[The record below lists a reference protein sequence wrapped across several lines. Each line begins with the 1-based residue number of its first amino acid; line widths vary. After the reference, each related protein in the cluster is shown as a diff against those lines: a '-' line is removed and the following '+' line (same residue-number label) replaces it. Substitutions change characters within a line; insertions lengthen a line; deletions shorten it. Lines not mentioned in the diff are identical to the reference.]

1 MRSQITALHRNLMWT
16 RSGTCWA
23 VWRLTPLPYGYRTDD
38 KKAEVRAAHTA
49 LLRVLHGE
57 ALVLGVAGTT
67 DPVAVVERMIRG
79 IDLEHRPQWAQECE
93 ATLDALEHVELGS
106 RTFWLCVP
114 LRNPGASRLSEPWR
128 AATTGLRD
136 SLAMARSGPSPRQIA
151 ARVAQAEQIRSALP
165 PVFRPRP
172 ATVAEVIWL
181 HLHAQQRGLRLDLPV
196 PVPGQAEE
204 ALLGSASSIGEPII
218 DPAGQTDTTERN
230 ALAGLNLL
238 SRRYVKIINTDSGL
252 ASYQTSLV
260 LTGTPSGGI
269 AFPGGEWLG
278 NVDACGED
286 VDWALRLNVRARDEV
301 TQRNIK
307 AHRNLADQLYQRDG
321 SAGGVSSE
329 LSLAAEELGAYRELL
344 AADALEVEVEATAIF
359 TVGAPT
365 AEECQASA
373 RRVADFYADAQFRLS
388 ADATGQEAL
397 WWAGLPGPTTR
408 LVHEVS
414 QIAPAHHL
422 AAAVPLVTTEI
433 GDDQGSLFA
442 LGLSN
447 GVPTPCLVD
456 LAGSGTKL
464 DVAMAVGFVGEL
476 GGGKSVG
483 QKRLGLDAVDRG
495 ADLTVIDRTSVG
507 EWGTAVASMP
517 GAVVVDVSD
526 QAERSFDPLRVFP
539 PASGARVAQSFL
551 TALLNI
557 PPTSLQGVLLNEV
570 LAPDYVRA
578 HEISSLGALVRHL
591 EDSERAEARD
601 LARVMHVYSN
611 KDFGRAV
618 FDETLPPMKLSAPVV
633 VFWTRL
639 LELPD
644 RDELNVEHRFA
655 QMKLERRFGRA
666 VYALIAAIARER
678 CFSNPRKLGVF
689 IVDETHSVTCSPE
702 GESEL
707 LAFLRDG
714 RKHQAA
720 LILGSHDPADFGNEI
735 ITGLIAFR
743 VVMRHRDRRLAARA
757 LRWMLGLEEDAQ
769 VDERLLVELTE
780 NTSPVE
786 TDEDGQARVRL
797 DRRGECYVRDFRAR
811 VGRARILLP
820 QVQERAVAVQTTPGQ
835 AAT

>member
-1 MRSQITALHRNLMWT
+1 MRSQITALHRNLLWT
-16 RSGTCWA
+16 RAGTCWA
-23 VWRLTPLPYGYRTDD
+23 IWRMTPLPYGYRTDD

-49 LLRVLHGE
+49 LLRVLRGE
-57 ALVLGVAGTT
+57 ALLLGVGATT
-67 DPVAVVERMIRG
+67 DPASVVERMIRDV
-79 IDLEHRPQWAQECE
+79 DLDKRPQWAQECE
-93 ATLDALEHVELGS
+93 ATLDALEGIELGA

-114 LRNPGASRLSEPWR
+114 LRNPGASKVAEPWR

-136 SLAMARSGPSPRQIA
+136 SLGMARSGPPARQIS
-151 ARVAQAEQIRSALP
+151 ARLAQAEQVRSALP

-172 ATVAEVIWL
+172 ASVAEVIWL
-181 HLHAQQRGLRLDLPV
+181 HLHAQQRGLRMDLPV
-196 PVPGQAEE
+196 PAAGQLEE
-204 ALLGSASSIGEPII
+204 TLLASPAAIGDPVI
-218 DPAGQTDTTERN
+218 DPAGQTDN
-230 ALAGLNLL
+230 ASRSPIAGLNLL
-238 SRRYVKIINTDSGL
+238 SRRYVKVINTDTGA

-260 LTGTPSGGI
+260 MTGTPSGGV

-307 AHRNLADQLYQRDG
+307 AHRNLVDQLYQRDG
-321 SAGGVSSE
+321 SAGGVSTE
-329 LSLAAEELGAYRELL
+329 LSLAADELSAYRDVF
-344 AADALEVEVEATAIF
+344 ATDSLEVEVEATAIF

-365 AEECQASA
+365 AQDCADAA

-397 WWAGLPGPTTR
+397 WCAGLPGPTPR
-408 LVHEVS
+408 IVHEVS

-442 LGLSN
+442 YGLSN
-447 GVPTPCLVD
+447 GVPMPCLVD

-476 GGGKSVG
+476 GAGKSVA
-483 QKRLGLDAVDRG
+483 QKKLGLDAVDRG
-495 ADLTVIDRTSVG
+495 AELTVIDRTAVG
-507 EWGTAVASMP
+507 EWGTAVASVP
-517 GAVVVDVSD
+517 GAVVVDVSER
-526 QAERSFDPLRVFP
+526 AEYSFDPLRVFP

-551 TALLNI
+551 TALCNI
-557 PPTSLQGVLLNEV
+557 APTSTEGVVLNEV
-570 LAPDYVRA
+570 LGAGYVRK
-578 HEISSLGALVRHL
+578 HGITSLGALVSHL
-591 EDSERAEARD
+591 EQSDRPEARD
-601 LARVMHVYSN
+601 LARVLHVYSD

-618 FDETLPPMKLSAPVV
+618 FDETLPPITLDATVV
-633 VFWTRL
+633 VFWTHL
-639 LELPD
+639 LDLPD
-644 RDELNVEHRFA
+644 EDELNIEHRFT

-666 VYALIAAIARER
+666 AYALIAAIARER

-702 GESEL
+702 GRSEL

-720 LILGSHDPADFGNEI
+720 LILGSHDPADFGDEI
-735 ITGLIAFR
+735 IRGLIAFR

-757 LRWMLGLEEDAQ
+757 LRWMLGLEDDAP

-786 TDEDGQARVRL
+786 TDQDGQARVPVE
-797 DRRGECYVRDFRAR
+797 RRGECYVRDFRAR
-811 VGRARILLP
+811 VGRAKVLLP
-820 QVQERAVAVQTTPGQ
+820 HVQHRAVAVQTTPGQ
-835 AAT
+835 GA

>member
-1 MRSQITALHRNLMWT
+1 MRSQITALTRNLLWT
-16 RSGTCWA
+16 RAGTCWA
-23 VWRLTPLPYGYRTDD
+23 LWRLTPLPYGYRTDD

-49 LLRVLHGE
+49 LLRVLRGE
-57 ALVLGVAGTT
+57 ALVLGVGAST
-67 DPVAVVERMIRG
+67 DPVAVVERMIRDV
-79 IDLEHRPQWAQECE
+79 DLESRPQWAQECE

-114 LRNPGASRLSEPWR
+114 LANPGATKLSEPWR

-136 SLAMARSGPSPRQIA
+136 SLGMARSGPSPRQVA
-151 ARVAQAEQIRSALP
+151 ARLAQAEQIRSSLP

-172 ATVAEVIWL
+172 VTVAEVIWL

-204 ALLGSASSIGEPII
+204 ALLGSPASIGDPVI
-218 DPAGQTDTTERN
+218 DPAGQTDTEGRS
-230 ALAGLNLL
+230 ALSGLNLL
-238 SRRYVKIINTDSGL
+238 SRRYVKIVNTDSGR
-252 ASYQTSLV
+252 ASYQTSLAM
-260 LTGTPSGGI
+260 TGTPSGGV

-286 VDWALRLNVRARDEV
+286 VDWALRLNIRARDEV

-321 SAGGVSSE
+321 AAGGVSTE
-329 LSLAAEELGAYRELL
+329 LSLAAEELSAYRELL

-359 TVGAPT
+359 TVGAST
-365 AEECQASA
+365 AELCQAAA
-373 RRVADFYADAQFRLS
+373 RRVVDYYADAQFRLS

-397 WWAGLPGPTTR
+397 WWAGLPGPTPR
-408 LVHEVS
+408 LVHELS

-447 GVPTPCLVD
+447 GVPMPCLVD
-456 LAGSGTKL
+456 LAGSGAKL
-464 DVAMAVGFVGEL
+464 DVAMAVGIVGEL
-476 GGGKSVG
+476 GSGKSVAE
-483 QKRLGLDAVDRG
+483 KKLALDAVDRG
-495 ADLTVIDRTSVG
+495 AELTVIDRTNVG
-507 EWGTAVASMP
+507 EWGTAVASVP
-517 GAVVVDVSD
+517 GAVVVDVSE
-526 QAERSFDPLRVFP
+526 QAHVSFDPLRVFP
-539 PASGARVAQSFL
+539 TASGARVAQSFL

-557 PPTSLQGVLLNEV
+557 PPTSREGVLLNEV
-570 LAPDYVRA
+570 LGPAYVREHA
-578 HEISSLGALVRHL
+578 ITSLGSLVRHL
-591 EDSERAEARD
+591 EQSERAEARE
-601 LARVMHVYSN
+601 LARTMHVYAD

-618 FDETLPPMKLSAPVV
+618 FDETLPPIRLDAPVV

-644 RDELNVEHRFA
+644 EDELNLQHRFD

-666 VYALIAAIARER
+666 AYALIASVARER

-689 IVDETHSVTCSPE
+689 VVDEAHSVTCSPE
-702 GESEL
+702 GRSEL

-714 RKHQAA
+714 RKHLAA
-720 LILGSHDPADFGNEI
+720 LILGSHDDADFGDEI
-735 ITGLIAFR
+735 IRGLIAFR
-743 VVMRHRDRRLAARA
+743 VVMRHRDRRLGARA
-757 LRWMLGLEEDAQ
+757 LRWLLGLEADAV

-780 NTSPVE
+780 ATSPVE
-786 TDEDGQARVRL
+786 TDEDGQARVPV
-797 DRRGECYVRDFRAR
+797 DRRGECFIRDFRSR
-811 VGRARILLP
+811 IGRAKVLLP
-820 QVQERAVAVQTTPGQ
+820 QVDHRATAVQTTPGQ
-835 AAT
+835 AAA